1 MSREEAIQQ
10 ERGAEMSGQ
19 EGGLIKDFMHRYL
32 EVVPRDTTV
41 SFSAERMGV
50 RRVGCVLVESGEP
63 DRGPIGIV
71 TETDVVRKVIAA
83 GMDPT
88 VTMVD
93 QVMNSPIITITSDR
107 TMLDA
112 SHMMET
118 NRIRHL
124 CVVEEGEIAGL
135 ISVRDLVRSFVDAEG
150 GPVSELDRVYRPLGV
165 LMATD
170 LATIGSEASVLEA
183 AQRMRD
189 KRIGSLLTVEAGEL
203 VGIVTESDLIRKGAA
218 SNRDGGT
225 IRVGSV
231 MSSPLL
237 SIDVNRTVR
246 DASRVMAERGVRHLA
261 VRENGKIVGVLSVRD
276 LVKMVSVRDRPRF
289 LGAKPHHS

>member
-1 MSREEAIQQ
+1 
-10 ERGAEMSGQ
+10 MSGW
-19 EGGLIKDFMHRYL
+19 EGGLVREFMHRYL

-41 SFSAERMGV
+41 SFAAERMGV
-50 RRVGCVLVESGEP
+50 RRIGCVLVESGEP
-63 DRGPIGIV
+63 GRGPIGIV

-83 GMDPT
+83 GGDPT

-93 QVMNSPIITITSDR
+93 QVMNSPIITIASDR

-112 SHMMET
+112 SHLMEA
-118 NRIRHL
+118 NHIRHL
-124 CVVEEGEIAGL
+124 CVVEGGEIVGL

-150 GPVSELDRVYRPLGV
+150 GPVSELDRVYRPLSV

-170 LATIGSEASVLEA
+170 LATVDSVASVREA
-183 AQRMRD
+183 AQLMRD

-203 VGIVTESDLIRKGAA
+203 VGIVTESDLVRKGAA
-218 SNRDGGT
+218 SNRDGAN
-225 IRVGSV
+225 IRISAV
-231 MSSPLL
+231 MTSPLL
-237 SIDVNRTVR
+237 GIDVNRTIR
-246 DASRVMAERGVRHLA
+246 DASQVMAERGVRHLA

-289 LGAKPHHS
+289 LGAKVSS

>member
-1 MSREEAIQQ
+1 M
-10 ERGAEMSGQ
+10 EMSGQ
-19 EGGLIKDFMHRYL
+19 EGGLIKDFMRRYL

-41 SFSAERMGV
+41 SFAAERMGV

-63 DRGPIGIV
+63 GRGPIGIV

-83 GMDPT
+83 GTDPT

-93 QVMNSPIITITSDR
+93 QVMNSPIITIASDR

-118 NRIRHL
+118 NHIRHL
-124 CVVEEGEIAGL
+124 CVVEGGEVAGL
-135 ISVRDLVRSFVDAEG
+135 ISVRDLVRSFVDTEG
-150 GPVSELDRVYRPLGV
+150 GPVSELDRVYRPLSV

-225 IRVGSV
+225 IRVSSM

-237 SIDVNRTVR
+237 SIDVNRTIR

-289 LGAKPHHS
+289 LGAKSRHS